1 MSGTETLWQELI
13 CRLEGVQAAQV
24 VFAENGM
31 PCEIHVLAGP
41 EKSSKS
47 LVRDIQSAL
56 TAQFGVQVDHRII
69 SVAQLSEGLAPR
81 GDFRLAHTGL
91 EIKSA
96 GGRVS
101 ASVTLARGCDTY
113 TGHGE
118 SANTPFARR
127 RCVSEAALAAADGR
141 GYAVTLLAGA
151 QRRDILARGS
161 SLGETIAALDA
172 FCASYMQA
180 HGGRIDYIHGDDE
193 AVDLAAGDGCC
204 GILMPRM
211 EKEELFTSV
220 LRSGPFPKK
229 SFSIGLG
236 ADKRYYLECR
246 KL

>member
-69 SVAQLSEGLAPR
+69 SVAQLSEGLVPR

-127 RCVSEAALAAADGR
+127 RCVSEAALAAVNRAAGETCFELASVD
-141 GYAVTLLAGA
+141 AVTLAGQGIVVTQVYSLRDG
-151 QRRDILARGS
+151 QRLLGS
-161 SLGETIAALDA
+161 AFLNEDPDNAAV
-172 FCASYMQA
+172 
-180 HGGRIDYIHGDDE
+180 H
-193 AVDLAAGDGCC
+193 
-204 GILMPRM
+204 
-211 EKEELFTSV
+211 SV
-220 LRSGPFPKK
+220 LSAVTRRLSVLPRTAG
-229 SFSIGLG
+229 
-236 ADKRYYLECR
+236 
-246 KL
+246 

>member
-69 SVAQLSEGLAPR
+69 SVAQLSEGLVPR

-127 RCVSEAALAAADGR
+127 RCVSEAALAAVNRAAGETCFELASVD
-141 GYAVTLLAGA
+141 AVTLAGQGIVVTQVYSLRDG
-151 QRRDILARGS
+151 QRLLGS
-161 SLGETIAALDA
+161 A
-172 FCASYMQA
+172 FLNE
-180 HGGRIDYIHGDDE
+180 DPDNV
-193 AVDLAAGDGCC
+193 AVH
-204 GILMPRM
+204 
-211 EKEELFTSV
+211 SV
-220 LRSGPFPKK
+220 LSAVNRRLSVLPRTAG
-229 SFSIGLG
+229 
-236 ADKRYYLECR
+236 
-246 KL
+246 

>member
-1 MSGTETLWQELI
+1 MYKRQLWQELI

-127 RCVSEAALAAADGR
+127 RCVSEAALAAVNRAAGETCFELASVD
-141 GYAVTLLAGA
+141 AVTLAGQGIVVA
-151 QRRDILARGS
+151 QVYSLRDGQRLLGS
-161 SLGETIAALDA
+161 AFLNEDPDNAAV
-172 FCASYMQA
+172 
-180 HGGRIDYIHGDDE
+180 H
-193 AVDLAAGDGCC
+193 
-204 GILMPRM
+204 
-211 EKEELFTSV
+211 SV
-220 LRSGPFPKK
+220 LSAVNRRLSVLPRTAG
-229 SFSIGLG
+229 
-236 ADKRYYLECR
+236 
-246 KL
+246 

>member
-81 GDFRLAHTGL
+81 GEFRLAQTGR

-127 RCVSEAALAAADGR
+127 RCVSEAALAAVNRAAGETCFELASVD
-141 GYAVTLLAGA
+141 AVTLAGQGIVVA
-151 QRRDILARGS
+151 QVYSLRDGQRLLGS
-161 SLGETIAALDA
+161 AFLNEDPDNAAV
-172 FCASYMQA
+172 
-180 HGGRIDYIHGDDE
+180 H
-193 AVDLAAGDGCC
+193 
-204 GILMPRM
+204 
-211 EKEELFTSV
+211 SV
-220 LRSGPFPKK
+220 LSAVNRRLSVLPRTAG
-229 SFSIGLG
+229 
-236 ADKRYYLECR
+236 
-246 KL
+246 